1 MTPNTPIRCT
11 GRKPGIGYL
20 GSVAVSFLVAVAA
33 AGCDAY
39 DSVKEGFAHSQAI
52 STELE
57 KSLGTKTFVGFNWNN
72 GTLNAV
78 TVTFDG
84 VPKGRTLQEIADVS
98 RAAVLKEFKQTPE
111 QIVIAFSFK
120 P

>member
-1 MTPNTPIRCT
+1 MDFQALRAGMTRTL
-11 GRKPGIGYL
+11 GRAVIGTVL
-20 GSVAVSFLVAVAA
+20 IVSLAA
-33 AGCDAY
+33 CDAY
-39 DSVKEGFAHSQAI
+39 DSAKEGFAHSQAI

-57 KSLGTKTFVGFNWNN
+57 KTLGTKTFVGFNWHN
-72 GTLNAV
+72 GTLSAV
-78 TVTFDG
+78 TVTFEG
-84 VPKGRTLQEIADVS
+84 VPKGRTLQEISDVS

>member
-1 MTPNTPIRCT
+1 MDFQALRASMTRTL
-11 GRKPGIGYL
+11 GRAVIGSL
-20 GSVAVSFLVAVAA
+20 LIGSLAA
-33 AGCDAY
+33 CDAY

-52 STELE
+52 STDLE
-57 KSLGTKTFVGFNWNN
+57 KSLGTKTYVGFNWHN
-72 GTLNAV
+72 GTLNSV

-84 VPKGRTLQEIADVS
+84 VPKGRTLQEISDVS